1 VRFNA
6 GAAASLAADAVEGQT
21 ADTAADRTGIAA
33 ALGLAAAQVAFA
45 ATFRGP
51 RERFWPRMTATG
63 IALGSLALIARPGLR
78 RTRLGGRSIALG
90 AASAAALYATFLAGD
105 RFARRFVP
113 GGERD
118 IASIYGLR
126 ELRPPAEIAARL
138 VAIIAPAEELFWR
151 GLVQDALMARFGRW
165 RGAALAAAAYGGVH
179 VVSGNFTL
187 VGAAGVAGA
196 HWCALYAAGVPL
208 DALIVSHAAWDTWTF
223 LVRPTAPEMPTIRAS
238 GEGRASGTQP
248 A

>member
-1 VRFNA
+1 MGPSVGSPR
-6 GAAASLAADAVEGQT
+6 STAVGL
-21 ADTAADRTGIAA
+21 
-33 ALGLAAAQVAFA
+33 ALGLGIAQVAFA

-51 RERFWPRMTATG
+51 RRRFWERMTRTG
-63 IALGSLALIARPGLR
+63 LVLGSLAVLARPDLR
-78 RTRLGGRSIALG
+78 RTRFGPRSVVAGSL
-90 AASAAALYATFLAGD
+90 SAATLYATFLVGD

-126 ELRPPAEIAARL
+126 GLRPAPEIAARL
-138 VAIIAPAEELFWR
+138 VAVIAPAEELFWR
-151 GLVQDALMARFGRW
+151 GFIQEQLMAGMGRW

-223 LVRPTAPEMPTIRAS
+223 LVRPTAPTTPA
-238 GEGRASGTQP
+238 GSGTRP
-248 A
+248 D